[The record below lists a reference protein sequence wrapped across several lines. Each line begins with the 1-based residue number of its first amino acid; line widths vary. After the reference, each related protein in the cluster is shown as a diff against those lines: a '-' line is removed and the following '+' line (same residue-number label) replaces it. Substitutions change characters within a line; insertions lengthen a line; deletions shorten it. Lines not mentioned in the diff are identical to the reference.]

1 MKRREFLVNTARGLG
16 AAWVASKLSSDN
28 SAWAI
33 DQPPLPQKFNAHD
46 TVTLG
51 ATGIKTSRLAM
62 GTGTHG
68 FAKSSDQVRLG
79 MAPLTALLLNGYEN
93 GLRFFDTADSYG
105 SHPYV
110 ASALKQ
116 IPRDKVVVM
125 TKSDTR
131 DPAGMKA
138 ALDRYRRELG
148 IDYIDIVLMHCM
160 MEGDWTTR
168 YRGTMDVLS
177 EAKEKGVIRT
187 HGCSC
192 HTLEALRAAAAS
204 PWVEVDLVRMN
215 PVGAYMDSD
224 PETVAGVIK
233 EMRASG
239 KGIVGMKILGQ
250 GKLRHRQSEALH
262 YALSLG
268 LLDAFTIGAASQDE
282 QMDLIHRIAA
292 AA

>member
-1 MKRREFLVNTARGLG
+1 M
-16 AAWVASKLSSDN
+16 
-28 SAWAI
+28 
-33 DQPPLPQKFNAHD
+33 
-46 TVTLG
+46 
-51 ATGIKTSRLAM
+51 
-62 GTGTHG
+62 
-68 FAKSSDQVRLG
+68 RLG
-79 MAPLTALLLNGYEN
+79 TAPLTALLLNGYEH

-131 DPAGMKA
+131 DPAGMKSD
-138 ALDRYRRELG
+138 LDRYRRELG
-148 IDYIDIVLMHCM
+148 TDYIDIVLMHCM

-177 EAKEKGVIRT
+177 EAKEKGIIRT

-215 PVGAYMDSD
+215 PIGAYMDSD
-224 PETVAGVIK
+224 PETVAGVIQQ
-233 EMRASG
+233 MRASG
-239 KGIVGMKILGQ
+239 KGIIGMKILGQ
-250 GKLRHRQSEALH
+250 GKLRNRQSEALH
-262 YALSLG
+262 YALGRG
-268 LLDAFTIGAASQDE
+268 LLDAFTIGATSQQE
-282 QMDLIHRIAA
+282 QMDLINRIAA

>member
-1 MKRREFLVNTARGLG
+1 MKRREFLVN
-16 AAWVASKLSSDN
+16 AAYGVGSVWLASQLSGDN
-28 SAWAI
+28 NAWAF
-33 DQPPLPQKFNAHD
+33 DQPPLPRKFNAHD

-131 DPAGMKA
+131 DPERMKA
-138 ALDRYRRELG
+138 DLDRYRRELG
-148 IDYIDIVLMHCM
+148 TDYIDIVLMHCM

-168 YRGTMDVLS
+168 YRATMDVLS
-177 EAKEKGVIRT
+177 EAKEKGIIRT
-187 HGCSC
+187 HGCSN
-192 HTLEALRAAAAS
+192 HTIEALRAAAAS

-224 PETVAGVIK
+224 PETVAGVIQQ
-233 EMRASG
+233 MRASG
-239 KGIVGMKILGQ
+239 KGIIGMKILGQ
-250 GKLRHRQSEALH
+250 GKLRNRQSEAIH
-262 YALSLG
+262 YALGLG
-268 LLDAFTIGAASQDE
+268 LLDAFTIGAASEDE
-282 QMDLIHRIAA
+282 QMDLINRIAA
-292 AA
+292 A